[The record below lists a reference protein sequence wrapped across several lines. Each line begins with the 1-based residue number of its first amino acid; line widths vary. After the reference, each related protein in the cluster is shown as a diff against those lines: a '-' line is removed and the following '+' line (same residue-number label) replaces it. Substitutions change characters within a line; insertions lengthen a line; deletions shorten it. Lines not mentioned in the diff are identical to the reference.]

1 MSEKIAQLS
10 IKKRWNTKVSFL
22 QPRPVRLVKTGYYN
36 EQYENIVSDRTRID
50 NALYDL
56 SCQMKDLQSDYTKTC
71 KISNPN
77 VEIIQ
82 RIIHVLHMLPRNAY
96 GHKLINCSRYGL
108 MFLLTKKKTNTTIS

>member
-1 MSEKIAQLS
+1 MSENIAQLS

-56 SCQMKDLQSDYTKTC
+56 SCQMKDLQSDYKDLQNKQSKRGNYSKNHTSVTYA
-71 KISNPN
+71 S
-77 VEIIQ
+77 
-82 RIIHVLHMLPRNAY
+82 
-96 GHKLINCSRYGL
+96 
-108 MFLLTKKKTNTTIS
+108 